1 MAAGLWSV
9 ARAVTAATAR
19 NTTCVVGPLAEA
31 VAKELSLTGAEKKNI
46 QENLE
51 DCPKFSNFVLYYYN
65 QT

>member
-1 MAAGLWSV
+1 MAAELRPV
-9 ARAVTAATAR
+9 IRAVTAATAR

-31 VAKELSLTGAEKKNI
+31 VAKELSLTGAEMKNI

-51 DCPKFSNFVLYYYN
+51 DCADFSNFVLYYYN

>member
-1 MAAGLWSV
+1 MWVMGPWAT
-9 ARAVTAATAR
+9 TAAKAI
-19 NTTCVVGPLAEA
+19 
-31 VAKELSLTGAEKKNI
+31 SLTGAEKKNI